1 MKAVSTLFDQ
11 ASQSDLYT
19 PWATV
24 SLFGNNLAFG
34 KPVLTSSQLAG
45 WEANKAVNALIEDDE
60 GWSSQNVGSAIP
72 SSSEWLVMDLL
83 WQTEIDRVILFPRIV
98 SGIVYSFPVSFTM
111 QVSPDN
117 ATWTIVT
124 TKTDYVKPINQNGET
139 FDFTKIVCRYIKIV
153 ITKFAVDTDSN
164 YYARLSEI
172 QIMKQSVL
180 IFDLARGSIN
190 HVKNIV
196 DVSFNL
202 DTDGLNEWKTGNARL
217 EIDNS
222 DNQWSPANPQGLLV
236 NQQARGCQ
244 VQIQAGYLLPDG
256 ISREILSVFTGYL
269 KEPIRHSNVI
279 SGTLTLYDFWERLAK
294 VKIDTIKDPSTGTW
308 YASQRVDFLVKK
320 IFSHAGF
327 TRFEYIV
334 DVAATI
340 IPVAN
345 FEGMD
350 ARTGLISLAEVM
362 NYECGVDT
370 NGKGFFRS
378 RDVGNKEVSLEV
390 KNTKFGNK
398 NLIDVI
404 NVNQGWNA
412 VINSFSSKNAADTLL
427 KVEPTAGRPNSYD
440 RYGFLQKEISNVF
453 LKQLSDTN
461 ITTVLQQY
469 FDWYSEAKLSFE
481 CTTTFLPQVELG
493 DVHKITQQSPAPNL
507 DKQLI
512 WNVGHR
518 WNTEKV
524 WGQRQG
530 YLIYKL
536 SVKVVGISL
545 DLDKFTMK
553 IKYLEV

>member
-1 MKAVSTLFDQ
+1 
-11 ASQSDLYT
+11 
-19 PWATV
+19 
-24 SLFGNNLAFG
+24 
-34 KPVLTSSQLAG
+34 
-45 WEANKAVNALIEDDE
+45 
-60 GWSSQNVGSAIP
+60 
-72 SSSEWLVMDLL
+72 
-83 WQTEIDRVILFPRIV
+83 
-98 SGIVYSFPVSFTM
+98 
-111 QVSPDN
+111 
-117 ATWTIVT
+117 
-124 TKTDYVKPINQNGET
+124 
-139 FDFTKIVCRYIKIV
+139 
-153 ITKFAVDTDSN
+153 
-164 YYARLSEI
+164 
-172 QIMKQSVL
+172 
-180 IFDLARGSIN
+180 
-190 HVKNIV
+190 
-196 DVSFNL
+196 
-202 DTDGLNEWKTGNARL
+202 
-217 EIDNS
+217 
-222 DNQWSPANPQGLLV
+222 
-236 NQQARGCQ
+236 
-244 VQIQAGYLLPDG
+244 
-256 ISREILSVFTGYL
+256 
-269 KEPIRHSNVI
+269 
-279 SGTLTLYDFWERLAK
+279 
-294 VKIDTIKDPSTGTW
+294 
-308 YASQRVDFLVKK
+308 
-320 IFSHAGF
+320 
-327 TRFEYIV
+327 
-334 DVAATI
+334 
-340 IPVAN
+340 
-345 FEGMD
+345 MD